1 MKYFAAPGACS
12 FGGHV
17 VIRELALPIPIH
29 LVGLGEKGDE
39 IRKINPLGRVP
50 ALLLDDGSLLTENTA
65 ILPFL
70 ADLAPGTGLFAP
82 AGTIERAQIQ
92 SWIGYINSEVHAASI
107 RAINRPQLYSADS
120 AAHDGIRKAGLE
132 RLRAAFTPLERHLAS
147 REFLVGD
154 RFTIADAY
162 LGLFAAY
169 AAKFSEA
176 VIGFE
181 ALSRYSERYEDRATV
196 RAARD
201 FERQFEVA
209 D

>member
-17 VIRELALPIPIH
+17 VIRELALPIPVHI
-29 LVGLGEKGDE
+29 VGLGEKGHA

-70 ADLAPGTGLFAP
+70 ADLVPGTDLFAD

-107 RAINRPQLYSADS
+107 RAINRPHLYSADI
-120 AAHDGIRKAGLE
+120 AAHDSIRKAGLE
-132 RLRAAFTPLERHLAS
+132 RLRAAFTPLERHLGNH
-147 REFLVGD
+147 EFLVGD

-162 LGLFAAY
+162 FGLFAVY

-176 VIGFE
+176 LTGFD
-181 ALSRYSERYEDRATV
+181 AIIHYSNRYENRPAV

-201 FERQFEVA
+201 FEREFEVA
-209 D
+209 A